1 MAMFPLGAVL
11 MPGETLALKVFE
23 PRYAAMIDDLLTAE
37 RDPEFGV
44 VLIARGH
51 EVGGGD
57 VRTDIGVTARVTEV
71 IDLPGRQFRIRAV
84 GGERFR
90 VLRWLPD
97 DPYPRAEIEWWPD
110 GVGGDD
116 SALLAG
122 LRERL
127 TTVRSLTTELTR
139 KAGIRRTPPTPD
151 LDKLPADP
159 SARSFA
165 VADRLPIGAADRH
178 DALAAPD
185 PLVRL
190 QGLTDALD
198 DVIAT
203 LRFRLL

>member
-1 MAMFPLGAVL
+1 MFPLGAVL
-11 MPGETLALKVFE
+11 MPGQTLALKVFE
-23 PRYAAMIDDLLTAE
+23 PRYAAMIDDLLAADRE
-37 RDPEFGV
+37 PQFGV

-57 VRTDIGVTARVTEV
+57 VRTDIGVAARVTEV
-71 IDLPGRQFRIRAV
+71 ADLPGTRFRIRAV

-110 GVGGDD
+110 SAVTGDD
-116 SALLAG
+116 TDLLAG
-122 LRERL
+122 LRARL
-127 TTVRSLTTELTR
+127 TTVRDLTTELTR
-139 KAGIRRTPPTPD
+139 RAGIRRTPPTANLDD
-151 LDKLPADP
+151 LPGDP
-159 SARSFA
+159 SARSFT
-165 VADRLPIGAADRH
+165 VADRLPLGPADRH

-198 DVIAT
+198 DVVAT